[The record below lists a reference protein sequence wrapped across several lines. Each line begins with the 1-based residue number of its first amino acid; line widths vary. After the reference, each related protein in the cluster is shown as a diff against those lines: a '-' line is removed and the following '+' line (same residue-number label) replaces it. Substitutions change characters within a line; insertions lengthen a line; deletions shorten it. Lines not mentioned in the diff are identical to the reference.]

1 MMEDEWLIP
10 AGAPRALS
18 PEEIREAIED
28 DPEVTLISDYLAK
41 ELTPDQAREVE
52 QRLQDDEGFRDR
64 VAPIIE
70 AWRARPTL
78 RDIEISEEEMGAR
91 WQRFLAKAAWRSY
104 EGGDGGGRREASGA
118 EQRRLERRVRQWQ
131 LAAALLL
138 LVGWPLVGAGAAY
151 LASRAS
157 ASRLHVAEASGR
169 EWSAVNVG
177 GDSWV
182 TLSPG
187 SRLTWP
193 ETTDGNGARELHL
206 DGSARFRLAPL
217 AAGRYVVVTPSAHVL
232 VTGTTFEVAVDAP
245 SATRVRVDLGRV
257 VLQSRGGRG
266 DEELELRVGETG
278 EAHWGEPP
286 RRVR

>member
-1 MMEDEWLIP
+1 MKEDEWLIP
-10 AGAPRALS
+10 VGAPRALS
-18 PEEIREAIED
+18 PEEIREALEH

-52 QRLQDDEGFRDR
+52 QRLEDDEGFRDR

-78 RDIEISEEEMGAR
+78 RDLEISEEEMGAR
-91 WQRFLAKAAWRSY
+91 WQRFLGKAAWRSH
-104 EGGDGGGRREASGA
+104 DGGEGA
-118 EQRRLERRVRQWQ
+118 GARDTNDAEPRRLARRVRQWQ

-138 LVGWPLVGAGAAY
+138 LVGWPLVGWGAAY

-157 ASRLHVAEASGR
+157 APRLHVAEASGR
-169 EWSAVNVG
+169 EWTVANVG

-193 ETTDGNGARELHL
+193 ETTDGNGTRELHL

-217 AAGRYVVVTPSAHVL
+217 AAGRYVVVTPSAHIL
-232 VTGTTFEVAVDAP
+232 VTGTQFEVTVDAP

-257 VLQSRGGRG
+257 VLQSRGARG
-266 DEELELRVGETG
+266 DGELELRVGETG